1 MRRTASVQ
9 ALLAAAAT
17 LVAAWPLTS
26 LIETG
31 PWIWPIVAMVVGV
44 AGVGMLL
51 RAVRTP
57 SALVPAV
64 QVLLAVVAIALIY
77 LPHTL
82 SPGVLLDATQ
92 ALIADGIHTG
102 QVAAPPAPATV
113 GLRFLIAVAVT
124 GFALITDICAAT
136 LRAPVLAGVPLLGAF
151 LISAANTAVGLNPV
165 YFVVLAVIWLTM
177 VATQHAQDLQRDVT
191 VRTQALQPRALESP
205 LSGHGHVARLIAVPV
220 ILLAALLPMLIP
232 HASAH
237 FFAQG
242 LARGAG
248 DGPVT
253 IGFATDLDLGAD
265 LNSTNPSPVLTYTTS
280 SLVTPPLRVTVTSTY
295 RDGHWVPDEGVPSAV
310 ISDNNTVLPVPAATD
325 ADARFTTGSMKV
337 SGSVL
342 APDLLAAPYPLRTA
356 DLNRPTWLFDE
367 RTGAIQPNGSV
378 KDYSLSY
385 RLLKN
390 DEEPAGDERLDPDV
404 SEPALAVD
412 RASESAVRRTLA
424 PLRASTQWE
433 TARNIQ
439 SYLRNAGGFTYSLQL
454 ADTRRDS
461 DGQPLDP
468 LSNFLATKQGYCTQ
482 FASAMVM
489 MARADGI
496 PARLAVGFLPGDPT
510 GTANQ
515 YAVRQSDA
523 HAWPELWFSG
533 IGWTRFE
540 PTPGIRATEAPAYTA
555 DQTGGVSRNAEP
567 SENDS
572 DTSSA
577 AATSGAAQSSS
588 PPATAAG
595 SSTGDSAPAWLHWA
609 GWLLA
614 VLVIGGAGAV
624 VLPIL
629 ARRRRESAASGRPT
643 PQRVEAQWQQ
653 LVWDLSDLGASAP
666 PPGSPRALERHYR
679 NELHLSGDG
688 QRALRQAVQTLERA
702 RYAGAEDD
710 RLDLR
715 EDAQEIVHD
724 VRRSASATMRLRAAL
739 WPRSAFFALR
749 DAVAGK
755 ARTPARWWADRHR

>member
-1 MRRTASVQ
+1 MRRTASAQ
-9 ALLAAAAT
+9 ATLAAAAT

-26 LIETG
+26 LIEVG
-31 PWIWPIVAMVVGV
+31 PWIWPIVALVLGV
-44 AGVGMLL
+44 AALGIVL

-57 SALVPAV
+57 PSLIPLV
-64 QVLLAVVAIALIY
+64 QVLVAIIAIALIY

-82 SPGVLLDATQ
+82 SPAVLLDATQ
-92 ALIADGIHTG
+92 TLINDGIHTV

-113 GLRFLIAVAVT
+113 GLRFLIALAVT

-220 ILLAALLPMLIP
+220 IVAAALLPMVIP

-242 LARGAG
+242 LARGTG

-253 IGFATDLDLGAD
+253 IGFATDLDLSAD
-265 LNSTNPSPVLTYTTS
+265 LNSTNPAPVLTYTTRS
-280 SLVTPPLRVTVTSTY
+280 VVTPPLRVTVTSTY
-295 RDGHWVPDEGVPSAV
+295 RDGHWVPDQGVASAV
-310 ISDNNTVLPVPAATD
+310 ISDNNSVLPVPAATD
-325 ADARFTTGSMKV
+325 ADERFTTASLKV
-337 SGSVL
+337 TGSVL
-342 APDLLAAPYPLRTA
+342 AAELLAAPYPLRTA
-356 DLNRPTWLFDE
+356 DLNRSTWLFDE
-367 RTGAIQPNGSV
+367 RTGSIQPSSSV
-378 KDYSLSY
+378 KDYSLTY
-385 RLLKN
+385 RILK
-390 DEEPAGDERLDPDV
+390 DSEQPTGDQRLDPEV
-404 SEPALAVD
+404 ARPALAVD
-412 RASESAVRRTLA
+412 PASQSSVRRTLA
-424 PLRASTQWE
+424 PLRAATQWE

-439 SYLRNAGGFTYSLQL
+439 NYLRSSGGFTYSLQL
-454 ADTRRDS
+454 ADTRRGG

-540 PTPGIRATEAPAYTA
+540 PTPGIRATDAPAYTA
-555 DQTGGVSRNAEP
+555 DQTRGVSRNAEP
-567 SENDS
+567 NDS
-572 DTSSA
+572 DSNTSSA
-577 AATSGAAQSSS
+577 PATSGAA
-588 PPATAAG
+588 A
-595 SSTGDSAPAWLHWA
+595 SSTAPAPEAGTSTGYSAPAWLRWA
-609 GWLLA
+609 GWLIA
-614 VLVIGGAGAV
+614 VLLIGGAGAV

-629 ARRRRESAASGRPT
+629 ARRRRESAANHRPT

-679 NELHLSGDG
+679 NELQLSGDG
-688 QRALRQAVQTLERA
+688 QRALRQAVQTLEQA
-702 RYAGAEDD
+702 RYANADDD

-715 EDAQEIVHD
+715 QDAQEIVHD

-749 DAVAGK
+749 DAVTGIAQ
-755 ARTPARWWADRHR
+755 TPARWWADRRR

>member
-439 SYLRNAGGFTYSLQL
+439 NYLRNAGGFTYSLQL

>member
-1 MRRTASVQ
+1 MRRTATAQ
-9 ALLAAAAT
+9 ALLAAVAT

-26 LIETG
+26 LIEIG
-31 PWIWPIVAMVVGV
+31 PWIWPIVALVVGV
-44 AGVGMLL
+44 AVLGIAL
-51 RAVRTP
+51 RALRTP
-57 SALVPAV
+57 AALIPPV
-64 QVLLAVVAIALIY
+64 QLLLATIAIALIY
-77 LPHTL
+77 LPHTV
-82 SPGVLLDATQ
+82 SPGVLMDATR
-92 ALIADGIHTG
+92 ALIEDGIHTV

-151 LISAANTAVGLNPV
+151 LISASNTAVGLNPV
-165 YFVVLAVIWLTM
+165 YFVVLAALWLTM

-191 VRTQALQPRALESP
+191 VRTRALRPRSLESP

-220 ILLAALLPMLIP
+220 ILAAAVVPMVIP

-237 FFAQG
+237 FFAEG
-242 LARGAG
+242 LARGTG

-253 IGFATDLDLGAD
+253 IGFATDLDLSAD
-265 LNSTNPSPVLTYTTS
+265 LNSTNPSPVLTYSTPA
-280 SLVTPPLRVTVTSTY
+280 LVTPPLRVTVTSTY
-295 RDGHWVPDEGVPSAV
+295 RDGRWVPDQRVASAAV
-310 ISDNNTVLPVPAATD
+310 TEDNAVLPIPAASD
-325 ADARFTTGSMKV
+325 GGRFSTASMKV
-337 SGSVL
+337 TGSALASG
-342 APDLLAAPYPLRTA
+342 LLAAPFPLRSA
-356 DLNRPTWLFDE
+356 DLGRDVWLFDE
-367 RTGAIQPNGSV
+367 RTGTIEPNGSV
-378 KDYSLSY
+378 KDYSLIY
-385 RLLKN
+385 RVLK
-390 DEEPAGDERLDPDV
+390 DSQEPTGDDRLDPEV
-404 SEPALAVD
+404 AQPALAVD
-412 RASESAVRRTLA
+412 QASQAAVRRTLA

-433 TARNIQ
+433 TAKNIQ
-439 SYLRNAGGFTYSLQL
+439 QYLRSGGGFTYSLQL
-454 ADTRRDS
+454 ADTRRGT

-540 PTPGIRATEAPAYTA
+540 PTPGIRATNAPAYSS
-555 DQTGGVSRNAEP
+555 DQTNGVSRNAQP

-572 DTSSA
+572 DSTSA
-577 AATSGAAQSSS
+577 AASSGAASSS
-588 PPATAAG
+588 SAPANAPG
-595 SSTGDSAPAWLHWA
+595 SSTASTASWLHWA

-614 VLVIGGAGAV
+614 AVAIGGAGAV

-629 ARRRRESAASGRPT
+629 ARRRRETAAADRPSAE
-643 PQRVEAQWQQ
+643 RVEAQWQQ
-653 LVWDLSDLGASAP
+653 LVWDLADLGASAP

-679 NELHLSGDG
+679 NELQLSGDG
-688 QRALRQAVQTLERA
+688 QRALRQAVQTLEQA
-702 RYAGAEDD
+702 RYAGTVGDG
-710 RLDLR
+710 LDLR
-715 EDAQEIVHD
+715 QDAQEIVHD

-739 WPRSAFFALR
+739 WPRSAFFAIR
-749 DAVAGK
+749 DGAAAVV
-755 ARTPARWWADRHR
+755 RTPARWWADRRR

>member
-1 MRRTASVQ
+1 M
-9 ALLAAAAT
+9 LAAVAT
-17 LVAAWPLTS
+17 LIAAWPLTS
-26 LIETG
+26 LIEVG
-31 PWIWPIVAMVVGV
+31 PWIWPIVALVVGV
-44 AGVGMLL
+44 AALGIAL
-51 RAVRTP
+51 RALRTP
-57 SALVPAV
+57 AALIPLL
-64 QVLLAVVAIALIY
+64 QLLLAVVAIMLIY

-82 SPGVLLDATQ
+82 SPTVLVDAAR
-92 ALIADGIHTG
+92 ALIEDGIHTV

-113 GLRFLIAVAVT
+113 GLRFLIAFAVT

-151 LISAANTAVGLNPV
+151 LISAANTAIGLNPV
-165 YFVVLAVIWLTM
+165 YFVALAALWLTM

-191 VRTQALQPRALESP
+191 VRTRALRPRTLESP
-205 LSGHGHVARLIAVPV
+205 LSGHGHAARLIAVPV
-220 ILLAALLPMLIP
+220 IIAAALLPTVIP

-242 LARGAG
+242 LARGTG

-253 IGFATDLDLGAD
+253 IGFATDLDLSAD
-265 LNSTNPSPVLTYTTS
+265 LNSTNPSPVLTYSTS

-295 RDGHWVPDEGVPSAV
+295 RDGHWVPDEAVTSAV
-310 ISDNNTVLPVPAATD
+310 VSDNNTVLPVPGVTD
-325 ADARFTTGSMKV
+325 ADSRFTTASLKVTGSALA
-337 SGSVL
+337 SGF
-342 APDLLAAPYPLRTA
+342 LAAPYPLRTA
-356 DLNRPTWLFDE
+356 NLNRDVWLFDE
-367 RTGAIQPNGSV
+367 RTGSVQPSGTV
-378 KDYSLSY
+378 KDYSLTY
-385 RLLKN
+385 RVLKDN
-390 DEEPAGDERLDPDV
+390 QEPSDGERLDPEI

-412 RASESAVRRTLA
+412 QASQAAVRRTLA

-433 TARNIQ
+433 TAKNIQ
-439 SYLRNAGGFTYSLQL
+439 NYLRSSGGFTYSLQL
-454 ADTRRDS
+454 AQTRRDS

-515 YAVRQSDA
+515 YSVVQSDA

-540 PTPGIRATEAPAYTA
+540 PTPGIRATNAPGYTA
-555 DQTGGVSRNAEP
+555 DQQTGVSRNAQP
-567 SENDS
+567 SEDDS
-572 DTSSA
+572 DSSSA
-577 AATSGAAQSSS
+577 GATSGAASSS
-588 PPATAAG
+588 SAPVTPAG
-595 SSTGDSAPAWLHWA
+595 SSTANRAPAWLGWA
-609 GWLLA
+609 GWLFA
-614 VLVIGGAGAV
+614 VIAIGGAGAV

-629 ARRRRESAASGRPT
+629 ARRRRESVAVDRPA

-688 QRALRQAVQTLERA
+688 QRALRQAVQTLEQA
-702 RYAGAEDD
+702 RYAGSADD

-715 EDAQEIVHD
+715 QDAQELVHD

-749 DAVAGK
+749 DAGVRVM
-755 ARTPARWWADRHR
+755 RTPARWWADRRR

>member
-1 MRRTASVQ
+1 MRRTATAQ

-26 LIETG
+26 LIELG
-31 PWIWPIVAMVVGV
+31 PWIWPIAGFVIAVAVLGIV
-44 AGVGMLL
+44 L

-57 SALVPAV
+57 AALIPLL
-64 QVLLAVVAIALIY
+64 QLLLALIAIVLVY

-82 SPGVLLDATQ
+82 SPSILIDSAR
-92 ALIADGIHTG
+92 ALIDDGIHTV
-102 QVAAPPAPATV
+102 QVAAPPAPATI
-113 GLRFLIAVAVT
+113 GLRFLIALAIT

-165 YFVVLAVIWLTM
+165 YFVVLAVLWLTM

-191 VRTQALQPRALESP
+191 VRTRALRPRSLESP
-205 LSGHGHVARLIAVPV
+205 LSGHGHAARLIAVPV
-220 ILLAALLPMLIP
+220 IVAAALLPMVIP

-242 LARGAG
+242 LARGSG

-253 IGFATDLDLGAD
+253 IGFATDLDLSAD

-295 RDGHWVPDEGVPSAV
+295 SDGHWVPDQGVASAV
-310 ISDNNTVLPVPAATD
+310 VSDSNTVLPVPGAPD
-325 ADARFTTGSMKV
+325 IVGRFTTGSMKV
-337 SGSVL
+337 TGSVL
-342 APDLLAAPYPLRTA
+342 ASGLLAAPYPLRSA
-356 DLNRPTWLFDE
+356 DLGRDIWLFDE
-367 RTGAIQPNGSV
+367 RTGSVQPTGSV
-378 KDYSLSY
+378 KNYSLIY
-385 RLLKN
+385 RVLK
-390 DEEPAGDERLDPDV
+390 DGQEPSGEQRLDAEV
-404 SEPALAVD
+404 AAPALAVD
-412 RASESAVRRTLA
+412 PASQSAVREALA
-424 PLRASTQWE
+424 PLRADTQWQ
-433 TARNIQ
+433 TAKNIQ
-439 SYLRNAGGFTYSLQL
+439 NYLRNTGGFTYSLQL
-454 ADTRRDS
+454 AATRRDS

-515 YAVRQSDA
+515 YSVAQSDA

-540 PTPGIRATEAPAYTA
+540 PTPGIRAANAPAYTA
-555 DQTGGVSRNAEP
+555 DQTGGVSRNAQP

-577 AATSGAAQSSS
+577 AASSGATSSS
-588 PPATAAG
+588 AAPVTGSGSATG
-595 SSTGDSAPAWLHWA
+595 STVPAWLRWA
-609 GWLLA
+609 GWLVA
-614 VLVIGGAGAV
+614 VVVIGAAGAV

-629 ARRRRESAASGRPT
+629 ARRRRESAAADRPT

-679 NELHLSGDG
+679 NELQLSGDG
-688 QRALRQAVQTLERA
+688 QRALRQAVQTLEQA
-702 RYAGAEDD
+702 RYAGAADGA
-710 RLDLR
+710 LDLR
-715 EDAQEIVHD
+715 HDAQEIVHD
-724 VRRSASATMRLRAAL
+724 VRRSASATMRIRAAL
-739 WPRSAFFALR
+739 WPRSAFFAVR
-749 DAVAGK
+749 DGAARI
-755 ARTPARWWADRHR
+755 ARTPARWWADQRR